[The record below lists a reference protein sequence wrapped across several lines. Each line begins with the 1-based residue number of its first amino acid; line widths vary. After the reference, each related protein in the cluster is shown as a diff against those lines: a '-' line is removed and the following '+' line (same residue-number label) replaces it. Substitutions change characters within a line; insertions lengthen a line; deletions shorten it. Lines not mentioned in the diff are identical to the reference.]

1 MINKQKGINT
11 MKESINEVK
20 TDLMEIVNV
29 VANRPY
35 LTFLFGVF
43 IGLGVAH
50 RMILMTLS

>member
-29 VANRPY
+29 VTNRHY

-43 IGLGVAH
+43 IGLGIAH
-50 RMILMTLS
+50 RIILMTLN

>member
-1 MINKQKGINT
+1 

-29 VANRPY
+29 VTNRPY

-43 IGLGVAH
+43 IGLGVAY
-50 RMILMTLS
+50 RIILITIN

>member
-1 MINKQKGINT
+1 

-29 VANRPY
+29 VTNSPY

-43 IGLGVAH
+43 VGLGIAH
-50 RMILMTLS
+50 RIILMTLN

>member
-1 MINKQKGINT
+1 MR
-11 MKESINEVK
+11 ESINEVK

-29 VANRPY
+29 VTNRPY

-50 RMILMTLS
+50 RIIIMTLS

>member
-1 MINKQKGINT
+1 

-29 VANRPY
+29 VTNRPY

-43 IGLGVAH
+43 IGLGVAY
-50 RMILMTLS
+50 RIILMTLN

>member
-1 MINKQKGINT
+1 

-20 TDLMEIVNV
+20 TDLMEIVNIV
-29 VANRPY
+29 TNSPY

-50 RMILMTLS
+50 RIILMTLN